1 MIMFQ
6 AMFYVLN
13 ILIPCLILSS
23 LTLLVFFVPPDAG
36 EKVSLSI
43 TTMLSFTFFMLMISD
58 SLPQTSN
65 HIPILG
71 KFKTVKIDK
80 LTKNLQKH

>member
-6 AMFYVLN
+6 AMFLVLN

-71 KFKTVKIDK
+71 KFKPVKIDK
-80 LTKNLQKH
+80 LTKNLQNH